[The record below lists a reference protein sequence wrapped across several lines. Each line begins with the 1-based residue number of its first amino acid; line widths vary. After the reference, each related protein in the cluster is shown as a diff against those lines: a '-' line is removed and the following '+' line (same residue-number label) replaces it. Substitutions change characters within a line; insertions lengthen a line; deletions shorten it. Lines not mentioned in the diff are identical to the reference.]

1 LQMMT
6 APAEALPVA
15 SAAVPEAPA
24 QFPEPT
30 EEAVQSAINLQ
41 HAVKSS
47 EQQIIMAALQST
59 ESREE
64 AARKL
69 GISPRTLRYKLAQL
83 RSRGMSLS
91 FAE

>member
-1 LQMMT
+1 
-6 APAEALPVA
+6 
-15 SAAVPEAPA
+15 
-24 QFPEPT
+24 
-30 EEAVQSAINLQ
+30 
-41 HAVKSS
+41 
-47 EQQIIMAALQST
+47 MAALQST

>member
-1 LQMMT
+1 
-6 APAEALPVA
+6 VA
-15 SAAVPEAPA
+15 STATPDVPALL
-24 QFPEPT
+24 PEPV